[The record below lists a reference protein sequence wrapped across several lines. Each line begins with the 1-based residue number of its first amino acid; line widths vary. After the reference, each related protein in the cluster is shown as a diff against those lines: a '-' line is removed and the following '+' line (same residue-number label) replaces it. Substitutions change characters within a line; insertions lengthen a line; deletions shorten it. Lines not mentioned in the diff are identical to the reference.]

1 MRAVRAADEEAL
13 IAESLPRLDALI
25 AEGVTTIEIKS
36 GYGLSLDA
44 EFKMLRAAKA
54 LGGRRPVRIATTFLG
69 AHAVP
74 PDTEA
79 EAYVGAV
86 CDTMIPAI
94 AGAGLADAVD
104 AFCESVGFTPAQT
117 ERVLKAA
124 AAHGLSVKV
133 HAAHLSHTRAETR
146 RVGRRGV

>member
-79 EAYVGAV
+79 EDSVGAV
-86 CDTMIPAI
+86 CAPLIPAI
-94 AGAGLADAVD
+94 AGAGLGDGGD
-104 AFCESVGFTPAQT
+104 AFCARVGFTTATTPH
-117 ERVLKAA
+117 R
-124 AAHGLSVKV
+124 H
-133 HAAHLSHTRAETR
+133 
-146 RVGRRGV
+146 

>member
-1 MRAVRAADEEAL
+1 MSSHCRLCGALFFFFKQKTAYERRISDWSSDVCSSDLIARAGGGIVATMRAVRAADEEAL

-74 PDTEA
+74 PDTGA
-79 EAYVGAV
+79 EAYEIG
-86 CDTMIPAI
+86 
-94 AGAGLADAVD
+94 
-104 AFCESVGFTPAQT
+104 
-117 ERVLKAA
+117 R
-124 AAHGLSVKV
+124 AHV
-133 HAAHLSHTRAETR
+133 
-146 RVGRRGV
+146 

>member
-74 PDTEA
+74 PDTERS
-79 EAYVGAV
+79 EEHTSELHSLMRISYAV
-86 CDTMIPAI
+86 
-94 AGAGLADAVD
+94 
-104 AFCESVGFTPAQT
+104 FC
-117 ERVLKAA
+117 LKQ
-124 AAHGLSVKV
+124 KIQPI
-133 HAAHLSHTRAETR
+133 
-146 RVGRRGV
+146 

>member
-1 MRAVRAADEEAL
+1 
-13 IAESLPRLDALI
+13 
-25 AEGVTTIEIKS
+25 
-36 GYGLSLDA
+36 
-44 EFKMLRAAKA
+44 MLRAAKA

-94 AGAGLADAVD
+94 AGAGLAAAVD

-117 ERVLKAA
+117 ERVFKAA

-133 HAAHLSHTRAETR
+133 HAEQWSNSHGAALTARYGELSAVHHERQHAR
-146 RVGRRGV
+146 RLGKE